1 MSAGTLAAIG
11 PDDIAAV
18 RRSHPEAFTPPRTVA
33 MRWIAWLG
41 VVGYLAVSLSVMAL
55 DTQRRAARKLPPRPL
70 GRRLA
75 VAVAITAL
83 IVAATAV
90 FSLRQTT

>member
-41 VVGYLAVSLSVMAL
+41 VVGYLAVSLHYFEVYKL
-55 DTQRRAARKLPPRPL
+55 FAASERSL
-70 GRRLA
+70 
-75 VAVAITAL
+75 AL
-83 IVAATAV
+83 IRAFVVWEDMA
-90 FSLRQTT
+90 SWQ